1 MSIYKQ
7 AILVLALI
15 ALLGTVT
22 NFIYFSP
29 LLTLLLPLSIY
40 VFNSESLNRPI
51 AWLYLYLTLFLVST
65 ALYYPFSFIEFGFYR
80 RDGNFLISY
89 APLLTLPLFA
99 LKLNLESTL
108 RNFLNFAFIIYLL
121 FFLYFLGNNY
131 YQSGQLIGLFGGLF
145 YAQNAV
151 GGFLSIL
158 SALAFAFWVRYR
170 SQKYLYIFLFIFTIL
185 LLTYSRGSIIGFVMA
200 VPAWYFAIRKKFKWI
215 LFLLLFPI
223 LLTVGSLMI
232 GYPYYQNVM
241 ISENMAEFEFEEGI
255 ETKNANILI
264 RLFYTFPR
272 AYYSFTHSPIL
283 GTGVGSFDDRPYQF
297 EEIIPYVSYNAQ
309 PEKVHT
315 DNHAHHS
322 YLHILAEQGIVG
334 LVIFLVF
341 WIYLFYYLV
350 QMPGSHLVRDFLLI
364 AYFTITFSSF
374 TEHRITTPSMMLP
387 FTIPLGLLM
396 AQTNPFQTYKIEEVP
411 FSDS

>member
-22 NFIYFSP
+22 NFVYFSP
-29 LLTLLLPLSIY
+29 ILTILLPLSIY
-40 VFNSESLNRPI
+40 VFNSDSLNRPL

-89 APLLTLPLFA
+89 APLLTLPLFN
-99 LKLNLESTL
+99 LKLNLE
-108 RNFLNFAFIIYLL
+108 RVIRYFLNFTVAIYVLVFL
-121 FFLYFLGNNY
+121 FYLGNNY
-131 YQSGQLIGLFGGLF
+131 YQSGFSFGLFGGLF

-151 GGFLSIL
+151 GGFLSIVC
-158 SALAFAFWVRYR
+158 ALAFVFWYRYR
-170 SQKYLYIFLFIFTIL
+170 SNKYLIIL
-185 LLTYSRGSIIGFVMA
+185 LFVFTLLVLTYSRGSIIGFLMA

-215 LFLLLFPI
+215 LVLLLFPV
-223 LLTVGSLMI
+223 LLTIGSLMV

-241 ISENMAEFEFEEGI
+241 VSENMAEFDFEEGI

-283 GTGVGSFDDRPYQF
+283 GTGVGSFDDRPYHF
-297 EEIIPYVSYNAQ
+297 KEIIPYVSYNAQ
-309 PEKVHT
+309 PEKIHT

-334 LVIFLVF
+334 LTVFLVF
-341 WIYLFYYLV
+341 WFYLFYYLV
-350 QMPGSHLVRDFLLI
+350 QMPGNYLVRDFLLI
-364 AYFTITFSSF
+364 AYFTITFAAF

-387 FTIPLGLLM
+387 FTIPLALLM
-396 AQTNPFQTYKIEEVP
+396 AQNNPVQTYKLEEVP
-411 FSDS
+411 LNDS